1 MALPLLLG
9 LAAPS
14 LATAAGITGLS
25 ALGAGAIGTGI
36 GSFIE
41 TGDLEEGI
49 ASGLTAYFGGKALG
63 SIFSPGTEE
72 AVKTGVDTATTTDAA
87 AKGADAISNLDAVT
101 PPRLET
107 AAQMQFDKGLPGPRI
122 DTLNMAQNLPPV
134 PPAQA
139 ALSNITIDPQAITG
153 SLFAES
159 MRLPPLPE
167 EEEKEDYDF
176 TPTEPFTVEARYP
189 GQVSS
194 TGQEFVYFNEGGLM
208 SLKGG
213 GFPDLSGDGETT
225 MKDVLIG
232 RGVINK
238 REGGVAPN
246 DKDIIIMAVDAI
258 KGKSNQP
265 EIALGRFV
273 ERYGEDSLEDLVVR
287 VRTGEF
293 DDNAQRTEGK
303 VNGAGDGMDD
313 MIPASLEGEQ
323 DVVLSDGEFIVPA
336 DVVSGLGNGSSDAGS
351 KRLYEMMDRV
361 RKLRTGDSEQPEQ
374 VSPERMLPA

>member
-72 AVKTGVDTATTTDAA
+72 AVKAGANQAATTDAA
-87 AKGADAISNLDAVT
+87 AKGADAINNLNTVA

-107 AAQMQFDKGLPGPRI
+107 ATQMQAEKGLFGPRI
-122 DTLNMAQNLPPV
+122 ETLNMAQGLPS
-134 PPAQA
+134 PPPPPP
-139 ALSNITIDPQAITG
+139 SNIVIDPKAITG

-213 GFPDLSGDGETT
+213 GFPDLSGDGKTT

-238 REGGVAPN
+238 KEGGVAPN

-273 ERYGEDSLEDLVVR
+273 ERYGEDNLEDLVAR